1 MKEGVV
7 IMGKTTVRFANKQDI
22 DKIIAYLKRAN
33 LGTEGVDQAID
44 YFLVMENEFGELAG
58 TLGVEPVGDI
68 GLLRSL
74 AVSAALDETDILLL
88 FNKMLFHAKDKNLA
102 KLYLATNNSGSQ
114 AFFELIG
121 FKRIEK
127 GHLPQQLLE
136 ISHVKTIFTVDN
148 SLFMELSL

>member
-1 MKEGVV
+1 
-7 IMGKTTVRFANKQDI
+7 MGKTTVRFANKQDI

-33 LGTEGVDQAID
+33 LGTEGVEKAID

-102 KLYLATNNSGSQ
+102 RLYLATNNSGSQ

-127 GHLPQQLLE
+127 GYLPQQLLE